1 MSKNENERGNIS
13 FTKTGYMQVI
23 REVRKLYNA
32 HITKIYQGALELH
45 AELAKITG
53 RGANDK
59 RKALFEEYQHGQ
71 KYLRAKV
78 SEFRFEKLSISY
90 ELWYA
95 IKDEMFRGKGG
106 TLCKPRKS
114 AFKTITNKE
123 ASFSLPYIEET
134 DLSFSLESLN
144 MSWSVGRNNRS
155 VERAH
160 ENAIARLV
168 FDYLGKYK
176 WRRGEGGVFYHDDEY
191 AEDAARENGC
201 GYESSIS
208 CTFGPRGKEIQD
220 EKWDFMHQ
228 QARRSV
234 RRSRKR

>member
-1 MSKNENERGNIS
+1 MSKYENENGSIS

-23 REVRKLYNA
+23 RDVRKLYNA

-59 RKALFEEYQHGQ
+59 RKALFEQYQNGQ
-71 KYLRAKV
+71 KDLRAKV
-78 SEFRFEKLSISY
+78 SEYRSEKLDVSY
-90 ELWYA
+90 ELWYV

-106 TLCKPRKS
+106 ALCKPRKS

-123 ASFSLPYIEET
+123 TTFSLPYIEET
-134 DLSFSLESLN
+134 DLSFLLDTLS
-144 MSWSVGRNNRS
+144 MSWSVERNNHS
-155 VERAH
+155 VDRAH

-191 AEDAARENGC
+191 SEDAARENNC

-220 EKWDFMHQ
+220 EKWEFMHQ
-228 QARRSV
+228 QIKRSS